1 MLRPSEASPDM
12 TALARPSFA
21 SLLIETR
28 AAGIP
33 VATATGFIVKRGVA
47 HYLVTN
53 YHVLANRAR
62 INGHYIVSHAQP
74 DEVLIWQNV
83 AGQLCY
89 WRQCAE
95 SLRDSNGPVWF
106 EHPIHGR
113 LVDVAALELRNVEGV
128 DFYSHDPQPVAA
140 SGSRRPFVGVAS
152 QVSVV
157 GFPFGLTAEGRFP
170 IWVQGSIASEPKI
183 DFQKLPCFLVD
194 SRTRSGNS
202 GSPVLIYAGSGSFSV
217 AGGTVQS
224 SGPVELFLGV
234 YSSRIVEAFDST
246 EGGAP
251 SAEKSSDLGLVWKP
265 SAIIEVIDGRKRGQD

>member
-28 AAGIP
+28 AAGTP

-53 YHVLANRAR
+53 YHILANRAR

-89 WRQCAE
+89 WRECAE
-95 SLRDSNGPVWF
+95 SLRDSNGPLWF

-113 LVDVAALELRNVEGV
+113 LVDVAALELRGCRES
-128 DFYSHDPQPVAA
+128 FA
-140 SGSRRPFVGVAS
+140 SNMYRLPL
-152 QVSVV
+152 
-157 GFPFGLTAEGRFP
+157 FGC
-170 IWVQGSIASEPKI
+170 I
-183 DFQKLPCFLVD
+183 DQIESNSCQ
-194 SRTRSGNS
+194 STRNH
-202 GSPVLIYAGSGSFSV
+202 
-217 AGGTVQS
+217 
-224 SGPVELFLGV
+224 
-234 YSSRIVEAFDST
+234 
-246 EGGAP
+246 
-251 SAEKSSDLGLVWKP
+251 
-265 SAIIEVIDGRKRGQD
+265 